1 MAGLD
6 KQVTIFIN
14 TLYLLNRSHYL
25 RTPCTHQA
33 EHEPQL
39 EVEQVVLDMMK
50 TALVELDMQEDLM
63 VLLCHS

>member
-6 KQVTIFIN
+6 EQVTIYNN
-14 TLYLLNRSHYL
+14 TLYLLNKSHNL
-25 RTPCTHQA
+25 RKPCTHQA

-63 VLLCHS
+63 VLLYHS